1 MTRDEMFRLA
11 SKMADAATAEA
22 GNRGD
27 AKQALHMAIT
37 LIHNDESEAR
47 IAVRQAGADHPAIP
61 RKGERGFR

>member
-27 AKQALHMAIT
+27 AKQVLHMAIT
-37 LIHNDESEAR
+37 LIHNDER